1 MRYSVFLLFTSYL
14 LLVSCQHKQK
24 AVSPEELAQRDSL
37 ALHVAVVPVMDCLP
51 IYYAERRGIFQR
63 EGLDVRLTE
72 YLSLMD
78 CDTAL
83 QQGHAELAYADIA
96 RLLELQGDSAPYRIV
111 MGLNGEIRL
120 VTAKSKRIRSL
131 KHLKERM
138 IALDRHS
145 AADYWSDELMKQA
158 GLEQSA
164 VYRPQINDVQLRT
177 TMLEEQLVDA
187 ALLPQ
192 PYAQRAALMGN
203 IEAGNIEARNR
214 KTQESFACLATQRQN
229 LSDSLRNVQIRKFV
243 RAYNEAVK
251 ELNGQPKTKVLKQF
265 FVEHCAIPASMAD
278 SLNMP
283 HFTEAA
289 LPKEDRADI
298 ALAWLQGRERLVP
311 QIARD
316 SLFAHGIV
324 RPKK

>member
-1 MRYSVFLLFTSYL
+1 MKHSVFLLFTFYL
-14 LLVSCQHKQK
+14 LLISCQNKQES
-24 AVSPEELAQRDSL
+24 ASPEDLAQRDSL

-51 IYYAERRGIFQR
+51 VYYAERRGLFRR

-83 QQGHAELAYADIA
+83 QQGRVELAYADLA
-96 RLLELQGDSAPYRIV
+96 RLLELQGDSVPYRVV

-120 VTAKSKRIRSL
+120 VTAKSKRIRTL

-192 PYAQRAALMGN
+192 PYAQRAELSGN
-203 IEAGNIEARNR
+203 KGIASQR
-214 KTQESFACLATQRQN
+214 KTQGAFACIASQRQN
-229 LSDSLRNVQIRKFV
+229 LSDSLRSTQIRMFIK
-243 RAYNEAVK
+243 AYNEAVK
-251 ELNGQPKTKVLKQF
+251 ELNGQPKAKVIRQF

-278 SLNMP
+278 SLTVP
-283 HFTEAA
+283 QFTQAA
-289 LPKEDRADI
+289 LPKADLADI
-298 ALAWLQGRERLVP
+298 ALAWLQERERRVP
-311 QIARD
+311 QIVRD
-316 SLFAHGIV
+316 SLFARGFIH
-324 RPKK
+324 P